1 LTGTSGKRVGVTVGM
16 DVRIGLGMS
25 VGVRV
30 SAAVCVG
37 LGTGVDVF
45 VGKAV
50 YVGLGVSEGLGTGK
64 GILPQPARKKILANT
79 PTKPKNCIL
88 FSMCPPASN
97 IIHFFKRNV
106 KSGF

>member
-1 LTGTSGKRVGVTVGM
+1 M

-30 SAAVCVG
+30 SAAVCIG
-37 LGTGVDVF
+37 PGTGVDVF

-64 GILPQPARKKILANT
+64 GILPQPAREKILANT
-79 PTKPKNCIL
+79 PTKPKNCTL
-88 FSMCPPASN
+88 FSICPPVSN

-106 KSGF
+106 KLGLCW